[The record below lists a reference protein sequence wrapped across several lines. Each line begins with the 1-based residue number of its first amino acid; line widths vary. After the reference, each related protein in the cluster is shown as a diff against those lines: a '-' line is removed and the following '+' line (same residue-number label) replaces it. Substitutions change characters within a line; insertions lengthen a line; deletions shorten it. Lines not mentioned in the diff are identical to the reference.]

1 VKNRDWFERI
11 GLLALLGFVAALQ
24 FSIAVAN
31 ICLGAALLMWL
42 LHIANRREVEVPSFF
57 IPLAAYAVAT
67 LISAA
72 FSTDP
77 RASFVDSKQL
87 VLFLIVPMVYEFA
100 RASKAPLVVQVII
113 SVGAASAALGII
125 QYGVLQFDNL
135 GRRPQGSLGH
145 WMTYSGLL
153 MLVTCTAAARVLFS
167 KDRLWPLLM
176 MPALVAALA
185 LTFTRSAWIGTCAG
199 VAFLLIL
206 KGDLRLIAVLPMM
219 AALFLALAPPQITNR
234 FYSMFDAK
242 DPTSV
247 DRITMLRVGT
257 RMVKAHP
264 LTGVGPTLVENRY
277 REYLSSSEPQH
288 VNPHLHNVP
297 VQIAAERGLPAL
309 AVWIALMVTLMV
321 GLFRRLKIPEAR
333 LPAAAALA
341 AIIAM
346 LAAGEF
352 EYNFGDSEFLMLFLV
367 LMTLPY
373 AASAGVVAAQH
384 DSRAADAARPAT
396 PSHAHA

>member
-11 GLLALLGFVAALQ
+11 GLLALLGFVSALQ
-24 FSIAVAN
+24 FSIAIAN

-42 LHIANRREVEVPSFF
+42 LHIANRRQVEVPSFF
-57 IPLAAYAVAT
+57 IPLAAYAAAT

-77 RASFVDSKQL
+77 RASFIDSKQL

-199 VAFLLIL
+199 IAFLLIL
-206 KGDLRLIAVLPMM
+206 KGDLRLIAVLPMV

-264 LTGVGPTLVENRY
+264 LTGVGPTLVEERY

-309 AVWIALMVTLMV
+309 AIWVSLIVTLMV
-321 GLFRRLKIPEAR
+321 GLIRRLKIPEAR

-373 AASAGVVAAQH
+373 AASAGVVAVAR
-384 DSRAADAARPAT
+384 DNNVADASRPAA